1 MDSGGASR
9 RSSRSAETWRGHI
22 IQQLKHRDRIQS
34 AMFQDLIRFYTGLL
48 EKTSMTKGL
57 LSRPPAEGCAR
68 SSLQQLKKTTGELAY
83 KVLELQQQIRIK
95 ERVLQELQ
103 TRLQKEGGRLAE
115 ASEAKRALRDDVEQ
129 VRQKNKTLKAAY
141 DALLQHQREAES
153 KLREEK
159 EKEERVLEDMM
170 HQKKQAAARMN
181 HRNERRSR
189 VRQAT
194 MEKQL
199 QTAARS
205 KVIVESS
212 SSAPTSRSTS
222 PKPEDQD
229 KSGGRGATRLFRS
242 ASVSSPRFFSSIRE
256 MFDRKRRGHSV
267 RSLEEDLLFPVGIC
281 LSARV
286 PVRPLQVLE
295 AHEQGINAVRFS
307 FGSDLLA
314 TGGTDR
320 VIKLWDVRAG
330 KMAPVG
336 LADPQSH
343 TGRQH
348 GGDHLR
354 GVRPHGE
361 RTPQPELTW
370 RHRNAADACLCPQG
384 RRILAASHNKSAL
397 LWRLDDSVPKVTLTG
412 HSRKV
417 TAARFT
423 CVPHQVVTG
432 STDRSVRLWDLNRA
446 ACECPSV
453 LSSDWPSC
461 CRCTRVF
468 KADAVSAGVQ
478 QGEVASFCSDLVCS
492 DSSII
497 SGHFD
502 CKIRVWDSRTVSC
515 VQELPSQGRV
525 TSLDLSSDRRQLL
538 SCCRDDCLQLL
549 DLRWTNDRMCFRADG
564 FKCGSDSTKAVISP
578 DGCYLA
584 AGSADGAVYLWN
596 VSTGGLETRL
606 PDQHSSSITAVSWSL
621 SGEHFV
627 SVDRSRRAVLWSDI

>member
-1 MDSGGASR
+1 MDPGGASR

-34 AMFQDLIRFYTGLL
+34 AMFRDLIRFYTGLL
-48 EKTSMTKGL
+48 EKTSLTKGF
-57 LSRPPAEGCAR
+57 LSGSGRPPAESCAR

-83 KVLELQQQIRIK
+83 KVWELQQQITVK
-95 ERVLQELQ
+95 ECDLQELQ

-115 ASEAKRALRDDVEQ
+115 ASEAKRALRDEVEQ

-141 DALLQHQREAES
+141 DALLQRQREAES

-189 VRQAT
+189 ARQAT
-194 MEKQL
+194 VQKQL

-205 KVIVESS
+205 KVIVDSS
-212 SSAPTSRSTS
+212 PSTPTSRSTS

-242 ASVSSPRFFSSIRE
+242 ASASSPRFFSSIRE
-256 MFDRKRRGHSV
+256 MFEKRRGHSV
-267 RSLEEDLLFPVGIC
+267 RSLEEDLPFPVGIC

-330 KMAPVG
+330 SLTHRATLDGSTEGITCVEF
-336 LADPQSH
+336 DH
-343 TGRQH
+343 T
-348 GGDHLR
+348 
-354 GVRPHGE
+354 
-361 RTPQPELTW
+361 
-370 RHRNAADACLCPQG
+370 G

-432 STDRSVRLWDLNRA
+432 STDRTVRLWDLNRA
-446 ACECPSV
+446 AC
-453 LSSDWPSC
+453 
-461 CRCTRVF
+461 
-468 KADAVSAGVQ
+468 VQ

-492 DSSII
+492 DSRII

-564 FKCGSDSTKAVISP
+564 FKCGGDSTKAVISP

-584 AGSADGAVYLWN
+584 AGSADGAVYIWN
-596 VSTGGLETRL
+596 VSTGGLEARL

>member
-256 MFDRKRRGHSV
+256 MFEKRRGHSV

-330 KMAPVG
+330 SLTHRATLDGSTEGITCVEF
-336 LADPQSH
+336 DH
-343 TGRQH
+343 T
-348 GGDHLR
+348 
-354 GVRPHGE
+354 
-361 RTPQPELTW
+361 
-370 RHRNAADACLCPQG
+370 G

-446 ACECPSV
+446 AC
-453 LSSDWPSC
+453 
-461 CRCTRVF
+461 
-468 KADAVSAGVQ
+468 VQ

>member
-1 MDSGGASR
+1 MDPGGASR

-57 LSRPPAEGCAR
+57 LSSSGRPPAEGCAR

-83 KVLELQQQIRIK
+83 KVVELQQQIKIK

-115 ASEAKRALRDDVEQ
+115 ASEAKRALGDEVEQ

-141 DALLQHQREAES
+141 DALLQRQREAES

-189 VRQAT
+189 ARQAT
-194 MEKQL
+194 VQKQL

-205 KVIVESS
+205 KVIVD
-212 SSAPTSRSTS
+212 SAPTSRSTS

-242 ASVSSPRFFSSIRE
+242 ASASSPRFFSSIRE

-330 KMAPVG
+330 SLTHRATLDGSTEGITCVEF
-336 LADPQSH
+336 
-343 TGRQH
+343 
-348 GGDHLR
+348 DHM
-354 GVRPHGE
+354 
-361 RTPQPELTW
+361 
-370 RHRNAADACLCPQG
+370 G

-432 STDRSVRLWDLNRA
+432 STDRTVRLWDLNRA
-446 ACECPSV
+446 AC
-453 LSSDWPSC
+453 
-461 CRCTRVF
+461 
-468 KADAVSAGVQ
+468 VQ

-502 CKIRVWDSRTVSC
+502 CKIRVWDSRTVNC

-564 FKCGSDSTKAVISP
+564 FKCGGDSTKAVISP

-584 AGSADGAVYLWN
+584 AGSTDGAVYIWN
-596 VSTGGLETRL
+596 VSTGGLEARL

>member
-1 MDSGGASR
+1 MDPGG
-9 RSSRSAETWRGHI
+9 SSRSAAWRGHI
-22 IQQLKHRDRIQS
+22 VQQLKHRDRIQS

-48 EKTSMTKGL
+48 DRTSLTKGL
-57 LSRPPAEGCAR
+57 LGRPPAERR

-83 KVLELQQQIRIK
+83 KVLELQQQIEIK

-103 TRLQKEGGRLAE
+103 ARLQKEDGRLAE
-115 ASEAKRALRDDVEQ
+115 ASDAKRALRDEVEQ
-129 VRQKNKTLKAAY
+129 VRQKNKALKAAY
-141 DALLQHQREAES
+141 DALLQRQREAES

-189 VRQAT
+189 ARQAT
-194 MEKQL
+194 VQKQL

-205 KVIVESS
+205 KVIE
-212 SSAPTSRSTS
+212 
-222 PKPEDQD
+222 E
-229 KSGGRGATRLFRS
+229 RS
-242 ASVSSPRFFSSIRE
+242 ASASSPRFFSSIRE

-267 RSLEEDLLFPVGIC
+267 RSLEEHLLFPVGIC

-307 FGSDLLA
+307 FSSDLLA
-314 TGGTDR
+314 TGGSDR
-320 VIKLWDVRAG
+320 VIKLWDVQAGSLTHRATLDG
-330 KMAPVG
+330 STEGITCVEF
-336 LADPQSH
+336 
-343 TGRQH
+343 
-348 GGDHLR
+348 DHM
-354 GVRPHGE
+354 
-361 RTPQPELTW
+361 
-370 RHRNAADACLCPQG
+370 G

-432 STDRSVRLWDLNRA
+432 STDRTVRLWDLNRA
-446 ACECPSV
+446 AC
-453 LSSDWPSC
+453 
-461 CRCTRVF
+461 
-468 KADAVSAGVQ
+468 VQ

-502 CKIRVWDSRTVSC
+502 SKIRVWDSRAVSC

-538 SCCRDDCLQLL
+538 SCCRDDGLQLL

-564 FKCGSDSTKAVISP
+564 FKCGGDSTKAVISP

-584 AGSADGAVYLWN
+584 AGSADGAVYIWN
-596 VSTGGLETRL
+596 VSTGGLEARL
-606 PDQHSSSITAVSWSL
+606 PDRHSSSVSAVSWSL

-627 SVDRSRRAVLWSDI
+627 SVDRSRRAVLWSDV

>member
-1 MDSGGASR
+1 MDPGVASR

-22 IQQLKHRDRIQS
+22 MQQLKRRDRIQS
-34 AMFQDLIRFYTGLL
+34 AMFQDLIRFYSQLM
-48 EKTSMTKGL
+48 EKTSLPKGI
-57 LSRPPAEGCAR
+57 LSRPPAEEC
-68 SSLQQLKKTTGELAY
+68 SNLKKTMGELAY
-83 KVLELQQQIRIK
+83 QVVELQQQIKIK
-95 ERVLQELQ
+95 ECFLQEQQ
-103 TRLQKEGGRLAE
+103 TRLQQEEGRLAE
-115 ASEAKRALRDDVEQ
+115 ASDAQRALKQQVEQ
-129 VRQKNKTLKAAY
+129 VKEKNRTLKTAY
-141 DALLQHQREAES
+141 DALLQQQSES
-153 KLREEK
+153 ESRLREEK

-189 VRQAT
+189 ARQAT
-194 MEKQL
+194 VQKEL

-205 KVIVESS
+205 KVVVVDSS
-212 SSAPTSRSTS
+212 SSAPASRSAS
-222 PKPEDQD
+222 PKEDDQD
-229 KSGGRGATRLFRS
+229 GSSERGPTRLFRS
-242 ASVSSPRFFSSIRE
+242 ASASSPRLFFSKFSIRE
-256 MFDRKRRGHSV
+256 MFEKRRGHSV
-267 RSLEEDLLFPVGIC
+267 HSLEEDLPFPVGIC

-286 PVRPLQVLE
+286 PARPLQVLE

-330 KMAPVG
+330 SLTHRATLDGSTEGITCVEF
-336 LADPQSH
+336 DP
-343 TGRQH
+343 T
-348 GGDHLR
+348 
-354 GVRPHGE
+354 
-361 RTPQPELTW
+361 
-370 RHRNAADACLCPQG
+370 G

-412 HSRKV
+412 HNRKV

-423 CVPHQVVTG
+423 CVPHQVATG
-432 STDRSVRLWDLNRA
+432 STDRTVRLWDLNRA
-446 ACECPSV
+446 AC
-453 LSSDWPSC
+453 
-461 CRCTRVF
+461 
-468 KADAVSAGVQ
+468 VQ

-584 AGSADGAVYLWN
+584 AGSADGAVYIWN
-596 VSTGGLETRL
+596 VSTGNLETRL
-606 PDQHSSSITAVSWSL
+606 PDRHSASITAVTWSV

-627 SVDRSRRAVLWSDI
+627 SVDRSRRAVLWSDF

>member
-1 MDSGGASR
+1 MDPGG
-9 RSSRSAETWRGHI
+9 SSRSAAWRGHI
-22 IQQLKHRDRIQS
+22 VQQLKHRDRIQS

-48 EKTSMTKGL
+48 DRTSLTKGL
-57 LSRPPAEGCAR
+57 LGRPPAERR

-83 KVLELQQQIRIK
+83 KVLELQQQIEIK

-103 TRLQKEGGRLAE
+103 ARLQKEDGRLAE
-115 ASEAKRALRDDVEQ
+115 ASDAKRALRDEVEQ
-129 VRQKNKTLKAAY
+129 VRQKNKALKAAY
-141 DALLQHQREAES
+141 DALLQRQREAES

-189 VRQAT
+189 ARQAT
-194 MEKQL
+194 VQKQL

-205 KVIVESS
+205 KVIEERGLSSSS

-242 ASVSSPRFFSSIRE
+242 ASASSPRFFSSIRE
-256 MFDRKRRGHSV
+256 MFEKRRGHSV
-267 RSLEEDLLFPVGIC
+267 RSLEEHLLFPVGIC

-307 FGSDLLA
+307 FSSDLLA
-314 TGGTDR
+314 TGGSDR
-320 VIKLWDVRAG
+320 VIKLWDVQAGSLTHRATLDG
-330 KMAPVG
+330 STEGITCVEF
-336 LADPQSH
+336 
-343 TGRQH
+343 
-348 GGDHLR
+348 DHM
-354 GVRPHGE
+354 
-361 RTPQPELTW
+361 
-370 RHRNAADACLCPQG
+370 G

-432 STDRSVRLWDLNRA
+432 STDRTVRLWDLNRA
-446 ACECPSV
+446 AC
-453 LSSDWPSC
+453 
-461 CRCTRVF
+461 
-468 KADAVSAGVQ
+468 VQ

-502 CKIRVWDSRTVSC
+502 SKIRVWDSRAVSC

-538 SCCRDDCLQLL
+538 SCCRDDGLQLL

-564 FKCGSDSTKAVISP
+564 FKCGGDSTKAVISP

-584 AGSADGAVYLWN
+584 AGSADGAVYIWN
-596 VSTGGLETRL
+596 VSTGGLEARL
-606 PDQHSSSITAVSWSL
+606 PDRHSSSVSAVSWSL

-627 SVDRSRRAVLWSDI
+627 SVDRSRRAVLWSDV